1 MARFTITLDDD
12 IHNLLKEQAERDR
25 RTLGQEIAY
34 LLELYVP
41 AYQKNS
47 PGMSPT
53 PASSTPSLHYPEGVR
68 SPIPENPEG
77 RPIITNDYNSYYQ
90 PTVTA
95 PAPRKRTIQ

>member
-1 MARFTITLDDD
+1 MARFTITLNDD
-12 IHNLLKEQAERDR
+12 IHQKLKEQAERDH

-34 LLELYVP
+34 LIELYVP

-47 PGMSPT
+47 PGMSST
-53 PASSTPSLHYPEGVR
+53 PASTNSLHYPPGVR

-90 PTVTA
+90 PTT
-95 PAPRKRTIQ
+95 TIRHKKSIIE

>member
-1 MARFTITLDDD
+1 MARFTITLSDDM
-12 IHNLLKEQAERDR
+12 HQKLKEQAERDH

-34 LLELYVP
+34 LIELYVP

-47 PGMSPT
+47 PDIQPT
-53 PASSTPSLHYPEGVR
+53 PVTSPAPHYPPGVR

-90 PTVTA
+90 PTT
-95 PAPRKRTIQ
+95 TIRPKKSIIE

>member
-1 MARFTITLDDD
+1 MARFTITLNDD
-12 IHNLLKEQAERDR
+12 IHQKLKEQAERDH

-34 LLELYVP
+34 LIELYVP

-47 PGMSPT
+47 PGISPI
-53 PASSTPSLHYPEGVR
+53 PSLHYPEGVR

-95 PAPRKRTIQ
+95 PASRKRTIE